1 LYLEVKA
8 LFSSVAM
15 IFIAIVLVRIM
26 MVDLFLTFLLLVA
39 IILVLMGDMF
49 IGYKIVTSD
58 VKPIMEPTPKGK
70 ELMELQQIDGR
81 VRFMNTTKGA
91 YGKRS
96 FRING
101 EDASVINDGKA
112 PFRLPSGNHGFRAH
126 ELFDMNVDPK
136 RAKALQQ
143 MKGDNIKE
151 VYFQEKNKIDGGNY
165 NG

>member
-1 LYLEVKA
+1 MYLEVKA

-15 IFIAIVLVRIM
+15 IFITIVLVNIM
-26 MVDLFLTFLLLVA
+26 LYDFFFTFLLLAA
-39 IILVLMGDMF
+39 IVMVLIGDML

-101 EDASVINDGKA
+101 EDASVINDGA
-112 PFRLPSGNHGFRAH
+112 ASFRLPSGNHGFRAH
-126 ELFDMNVDPK
+126 ECFDMNVDPK
-136 RAKALQQ
+136 RAKALQM

-151 VYFQEKNKIDGGNY
+151 MYLQAKDKIEQEATN
-165 NG
+165 